1 MSFKGFF
8 QPKALYNSII
18 LWLLGANLWIFNPA
32 FSFTEF
38 ADFRGW
44 QKLPEGYTDVHKDC
58 DYIYSFHQKQ
68 MKKNTQIIPFS
79 IVQGDV
85 RITGNEMIYS
95 QEDNLERLLKEDT
108 TQKDL

>member
-1 MSFKGFF
+1 
-8 QPKALYNSII
+8 
-18 LWLLGANLWIFNPA
+18 
-32 FSFTEF
+32 
-38 ADFRGW
+38 
-44 QKLPEGYTDVHKDC
+44 
-58 DYIYSFHQKQ
+58 

-108 TQKDL
+108 IQKDL